1 MPIDPQDKEFLDA
14 AERALSSAWDR
25 YHAAPDSDKPLLQPQ
40 VEMAYQRW
48 LDIRMK
54 LLEPGTIST
63 AEDVAEARRLRGEIN
78 AAADNQ
84 ALVMALARLVALLT
98 KFA

>member
-1 MPIDPQDKEFLDA
+1 MAIDPQDKQFLDA
-14 AERALSSAWDR
+14 AEQALTAAWDR
-25 YHAAPDSDKPLLQPQ
+25 FHSAQDSDKPLLQPQ

-48 LDIRMK
+48 LDIRMR
-54 LLEPGTIST
+54 LLEPETIST
-63 AEDVAEARRLRGEIN
+63 AADVAEARALRDEIN

-84 ALVMALARLVALLT
+84 ALIMALVRFVGLLT